1 MKGAILLLLATGCLR
16 AQQGSLE
23 GTAVHAVTREPL
35 SRVHVRLIAA
45 GFAGVTGAYGAMSD
59 TAGHFSI
66 ATIRPGTY
74 ILMPERTGFLHVL
87 AKGSTALPTLTIKA
101 GEAVTGYQ
109 QEMAPAA
116 VISGR
121 VVNEAG
127 DPVQGV
133 GVQTVAVT
141 PGSTPMML
149 MSVPNPGTDDRGEF
163 RLVEPAGKYYVQAN
177 IYNSFGGQ
185 DRPEK
190 RSDGTSEATYATTF
204 YPSSL
209 RKERGAV
216 VEAVAGKEVT
226 GIEIRLAQRQQQG
239 LGISGVVIGSPAEGH
254 GQAYVVMMMGESA
267 QRITGSRSTTVGAE
281 GRFRFEGLQ
290 PGFYR
295 VWAMY
300 NDGANTQLSSRVV
313 EAQLENSEIVNVEL
327 ALTAG
332 VDLAGSVKMEGEA
345 AGAAPKRK
353 VKLEA
358 LGYMTSNLG
367 TTGGEVDESGMFR
380 IGNIAPVKY
389 RVKVEPLAEN
399 AYIKTLEID
408 GAAVTKGVAD
418 LSKVAR
424 GASAKIV
431 LASNAA
437 QISGRILD
445 AKGEPMPSNA
455 VIIMLTARMDE
466 EDLGQAGNG
475 TAQATPDGKYSIK
488 GVVPGKYRIFALDI
502 FDASVR
508 GGADDGVAMF
518 KKLFERAEEIEFK
531 EGDRIVKDL
540 KVMPVEDANAKPKE

>member
-1 MKGAILLLLATGCLR
+1 
-16 AQQGSLE
+16 
-23 GTAVHAVTREPL
+23 
-35 SRVHVRLIAA
+35 
-45 GFAGVTGAYGAMSD
+45 MSD
-59 TAGHFSI
+59 SAGHFSI

-74 ILMPERTGFLHVL
+74 ILTPERTGFLHVL

-109 QEMAPAA
+109 LEMAPAA

-121 VVNEAG
+121 VVDEAG
-127 DPVQGV
+127 DPVQSV
-133 GVQTVAVT
+133 TVQTVAVT

-149 MSVPNPGTDDRGEF
+149 MAVPNPGTDDRGEF

-177 IYNSFGGQ
+177 INAMSGGQ
-185 DRPEK
+185 ERPEK
-190 RSDGTSEATYATTF
+190 RSDGTSEAIYATTF

-209 RKERGAV
+209 RKERGTV
-216 VEAVAGKEVT
+216 VETVAGKEVT
-226 GIEIRLAQRQQQG
+226 GIEIRLVRQQQG
-239 LGISGVVIGSPAEGH
+239 LGISGVVIGSPAEGQ
-254 GQAYVVMMMGESA
+254 GRAYVVMQTGESA
-267 QRITGSRSTTVGAE
+267 QRITGSRGTLAGAD
-281 GRFRFEGLQ
+281 GKFRVEGLQ

-300 NDGANTQLSSRVV
+300 NDGGKTQLGSRMV
-313 EAQLENSEIVNVEL
+313 EGRLENSEVVNVEL

-332 VDLAGSVKMEGEA
+332 VELAGSVKMEDEA

-353 VKLEA
+353 VKLEPVA
-358 LGYMTSNLG
+358 GYMTSNQG

-380 IGNIAPVKY
+380 MGNIAPVKY
-389 RVKVEPLAEN
+389 KVKVEPLAEN

-408 GAAVTKGVAD
+408 GTAVNNGVAD

-424 GASAKIV
+424 GASAKVV
-431 LASNAA
+431 LANNAA

-445 AKGEPMPSNA
+445 SKGEPMPSNA
-455 VIIMLTARMDE
+455 VMIFLTMSMNE
-466 EDLGQAGNG
+466 EDLAMMGNG

-502 FDASVR
+502 FAVR

-540 KVMPVEDANAKPKE
+540 KVMPMEDANAKPKE